1 MNRTYFA
8 DMMASDRRFEE
19 RRMLFVA
26 LRERRRFV
34 FPRGL
39 VASLFWLFGAR

>member
-1 MNRTYFA
+1 MDRTYFA

-19 RRMLFVA
+19 RRMLFAA
-26 LRERRRFV
+26 LRERQRFA

-39 VASLFWLFGAR
+39 VASLFWLFGVR